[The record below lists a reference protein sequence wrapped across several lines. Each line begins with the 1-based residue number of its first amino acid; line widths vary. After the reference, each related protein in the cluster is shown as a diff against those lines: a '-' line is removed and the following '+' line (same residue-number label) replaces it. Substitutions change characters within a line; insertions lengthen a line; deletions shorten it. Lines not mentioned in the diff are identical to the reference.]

1 MSFHAWIRSATTK
14 FKFNICIRDWRQIR
28 ERGDMPTQAHQA
40 VAEAK
45 QRMAEHAEAAAAA
58 AEAAA
63 AEARTG
69 CEPCLPPK
77 SAPVV

>member
-1 MSFHAWIRSATTK
+1 
-14 FKFNICIRDWRQIR
+14 
-28 ERGDMPTQAHQA
+28 MPAQAHQA

-77 SAPVV
+77 VCSGCVERSAASCNVSAWIGS